1 MGKTMNLQ
9 NQLSRLKAISDLVRD
24 QHLTKLQ
31 VCAAARTASLQ
42 RLDDLRVTQNG
53 DLDPI
58 LQAQSMVRYQH
69 WADLRRAEI
78 NLVLA
83 RQTVDWMEARGAA
96 QSAFGRA
103 EVLRQLQIKHKRRA

>member
-1 MGKTMNLQ
+1 
-9 NQLSRLKAISDLVRD
+9 
-24 QHLTKLQ
+24 
-31 VCAAARTASLQ
+31 
-42 RLDDLRVTQNG
+42 
-53 DLDPI
+53 
-58 LQAQSMVRYQH
+58 MVRYQH